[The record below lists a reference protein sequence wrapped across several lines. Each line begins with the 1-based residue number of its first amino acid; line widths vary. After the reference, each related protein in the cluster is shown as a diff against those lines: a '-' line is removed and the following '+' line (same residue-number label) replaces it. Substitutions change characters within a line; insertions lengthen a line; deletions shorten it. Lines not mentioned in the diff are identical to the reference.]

1 MLLSL
6 RICSSYSFEAHKTK
20 WEACA
25 TTGDELSLAQD
36 KSLRSA
42 MASTNRGL
50 PNWGQFCINLYS
62 KRSEWGRVSQG
73 LGENLIN
80 LSVFIYFLSKAVP
93 KTTRQLRLPSSF
105 QVSTLN
111 SDHFR
116 PDSKFLE
123 NFLELE
129 KKNSVVRNCFD
140 FEMKKKKIL
149 LKKKKREK
157 SFEGDSI
164 FFRLELSLRDRVTA
178 DIF

>member
-1 MLLSL
+1 MG
-6 RICSSYSFEAHKTK
+6 E
-20 WEACA
+20 
-25 TTGDELSLAQD
+25 
-36 KSLRSA
+36 
-42 MASTNRGL
+42 
-50 PNWGQFCINLYS
+50 PCIFLD
-62 KRSEWGRVSQG
+62 
-73 LGENLIN
+73 
-80 LSVFIYFLSKAVP
+80 FIYFLSKAVP

-105 QVSTLN
+105 QVSTSN

-116 PDSKFLE
+116 PDSKCLE

-140 FEMKKKKIL
+140 FEMKKKSAEE
-149 LKKKKREK
+149 KKEKK